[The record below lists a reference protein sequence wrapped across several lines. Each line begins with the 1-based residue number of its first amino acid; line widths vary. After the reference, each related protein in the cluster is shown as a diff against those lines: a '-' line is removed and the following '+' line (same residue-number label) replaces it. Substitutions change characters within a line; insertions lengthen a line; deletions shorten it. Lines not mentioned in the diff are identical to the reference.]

1 MSDRDEREALAYGLG
16 PERASTLPQL
26 RCRTEFSFR
35 QAFGPVARVAEA
47 AKAAGASAAGIVDG
61 STWGHV
67 RWAKAAAKA
76 GIKPLFGTELTV
88 PLPDGRKPQAWALA
102 EDTRGF
108 YRFSTALRRREC
120 DAAAILRESSGV
132 IRFAGTGLTDPELF
146 DYIDLNPSSPM
157 EQRAAVRLHKAT
169 GKPLVVT
176 SANSYPTR
184 GDYDAFVSIGGREAT
199 TPQHLLTEQEL
210 RAHIRVLD
218 DNLWA
223 QAVRNTHEVAERCAG
238 ALPTAPIIQVAGD
251 LRALAA
257 AGKHRR
263 LSLGHLPAWPEHYE
277 ARLHRELEAIEAK
290 DFNSYFIVVSDLIDW
305 AKQRMLVGPGRGSS
319 AGSLLCYLLGI
330 TEVDPIP
337 HGLLFERFID
347 LTRKDL
353 PDIDI
358 DFSDVKRE
366 QCFDY
371 LADKYG
377 RSNVARIGN
386 VNTLKPRSV
395 MAEVCKRF
403 GIPDKERFDLLNVLI
418 EYSSGDSRYG
428 KGLED
433 TLHNTDTGRRFMQK
447 YPNAIV
453 MSEVENHAWHTGV
466 HAAGVIVCNVPVDEY
481 CTVGEDGVA
490 HIDKPDSEYLN
501 LLKIDALGLRTL
513 GIIEDAG
520 VTTSDELY
528 ALKLDDPA
536 VLEIFNQR
544 KYTGIF
550 QFEGQSQRT
559 ISAQVHVDDF
569 RTVDHLT
576 ALARPGPLGGG
587 ATGKYI
593 ARKAGLEPVTYTH
606 PSLEELLGDTY
617 GVVLY
622 QEQVMRIVRD
632 IGKFSWDETTV
643 IRKAMSGRK
652 GKEFFDQQGA
662 KFIAGAAQDGIDAAK
677 AQEIWNEICNF
688 GAWGMNKS
696 HTCAYAVISYWCA
709 WMKAY
714 HPLEYAAACLR
725 SAKDDDQTMEILR
738 EMAREGVD
746 YVAFDPELSEV
757 NWAVREG
764 QLMGGFTNLVG
775 FGPAKAVAA
784 VEARRLGKT
793 DDKLRARIAAAH
805 VKFSDLYP
813 ISHTYAALYAD
824 PEAHGCRAGSVIY
837 TADRLPETGSV
848 LFIGKIAKKELRD
861 ENETVRV
868 ARRDGRRLTG
878 QTLFADFFLKDDT
891 GIPMICRID
900 RFSYEPLGRI
910 AMERLVAEQ
919 DVLLVRGKKIPNFGM
934 IKIER
939 IKVLNREELLQ

>member
-1 MSDRDEREALAYGLG
+1 MSF
-16 PERASTLPQL
+16 PQL

-35 QAFGPVARVAEA
+35 QAFGPVPRVAA
-47 AKAAGASAAGIVDG
+47 AVKALGASAAGIVDP

-67 RWAKAAAKA
+67 RWAKAAAA
-76 GIKPLFGTELTV
+76 QEFKPLFGTEVTV
-88 PLPDGRKPQAWALA
+88 PLPDGRKPQAWCLA
-102 EDTRGF
+102 EDTKAF
-108 YRFSTALRRREC
+108 YRFSTALRQK
-120 DAAAILRESSGV
+120 DSDPTALLRASAGV
-132 IRFAGTGLTDPELF
+132 IRFAGTALTDPDTF
-146 DYIDLNPSSPM
+146 DYVDLNPSSPVA
-157 EQRAAVRLHKAT
+157 QRAALALARRT
-169 GKPLVVT
+169 GKPIVVT
-176 SANSYPTR
+176 SANFYPR
-184 GDYDAFVSIGGREAT
+184 PEDYAAFMAIGGREAT
-199 TPQHLLTEQEL
+199 TPQHIMSEQEL
-210 RAHIRVLD
+210 RRALRVLD
-218 DNLWA
+218 DEAWA
-223 QAVRNTHEVAERCAG
+223 AAVRNTHEVAERCAG
-238 ALPTAPIIQVAGD
+238 ALPTAPIIHVEGD
-251 LRALAA
+251 LRALAEQ
-257 AGKHRR
+257 GRQQR
-263 LSLGHLPAWPEHYE
+263 LALGHLPSWPQEYE
-277 ARLHRELEAIEAK
+277 DRLQRELTAIEQK
-290 DFNSYFIVVSDLIDW
+290 NFESYFIVVADLIAW
-305 AKQRMLVGPGRGSS
+305 AKERMLVGPGRGSS

-358 DFSDVKRE
+358 DFSDTKRD

-371 LADKYG
+371 LAAKYG
-377 RSNVARIGN
+377 SHCVARIGN

-403 GIPDKERFDLLNVLI
+403 GIPDKERFELLNVLI

-433 TLHNTDTGRRFMQK
+433 TLNNTDIGRRFMER
-447 YPNAIV
+447 NAKAVV

-481 CTVGEDGVA
+481 CTVGADGVA
-490 HIDKPDSEYLN
+490 HLDKPDSEYLN

-513 GIIEDAG
+513 GIIEDSG
-520 VTTSDELY
+520 VTTAEELY
-528 ALKLDDPA
+528 ALKLDDPK
-536 VLEIFNQR
+536 VLDIFNQR

-550 QFEGQSQRT
+550 QFEGQSQRS
-559 ISAQVHVDDF
+559 ISAQVTVDSF

-593 ARKAGLEPVTYTH
+593 ARKAGVEPVTYTH
-606 PSLEELLGDTY
+606 PALEDLLHDTY

-652 GKEFFDQQGA
+652 GKEFFDRQGE
-662 KFIAGAAQDGIDAAK
+662 KFIAGAAQDGIDDATAHD
-677 AQEIWNEICNF
+677 IWNEICNF

-746 YVAFDPELSEV
+746 YTPFDAELSDV
-757 NWAVREG
+757 NWSVKEG
-764 QLMGGFTNLVG
+764 KLIGGYMNLVG

-784 VEARRLGKT
+784 VEARRLGKV
-793 DDKLRARIAAAH
+793 DEKLAKRIAEAH

-813 ISHTYAALYAD
+813 ISHTYASWYAD
-824 PEAHGCRAGSVIY
+824 PVAHGCRIGSKIY
-837 TADRLPETGSV
+837 TADKLPDAADV

-868 ARRDGRRLTG
+868 ARRDGKKLSG

-891 GIPMICRID
+891 GIPIICRID
-900 RFSYEPLGRI
+900 RFRYEPLGRI

-919 DVLLVRGKKIPNFGM
+919 DVLLVRGRKIPSFGM
-934 IKIER
+934 IKVER
-939 IKVLNREELLQ
+939 IKVLNRQEPLNESSPGTEIVGSSA

>member
-1 MSDRDEREALAYGLG
+1 M
-16 PERASTLPQL
+16 TIPQL
-26 RCRTEFSFR
+26 RVRTEFSFR
-35 QAFGPVARVAEA
+35 QAFGPVPRVAA
-47 AKAAGASAAGIVDG
+47 AVQALAAPAAGIVDG

-67 RWAKAAAKA
+67 RWAKAASAA
-76 GIKPLFGTELTV
+76 GFKPLFGTEFTV
-88 PLPDGRKPQAWALA
+88 PLPDGRRPQGWALA
-102 EDTRGF
+102 EDTAAF
-108 YRFSTALRRREC
+108 YRWSTAMRQA
-120 DAAAILRESSGV
+120 DADPLALLSEVKGV
-132 IRFAGTGLTDPELF
+132 VRFAGEALTDPALF
-146 DYIDLNPSSPM
+146 DYIDLNPTSPLA
-157 EQRAAVRLHKAT
+157 QRAALQLHRAT
-169 GKPLVVT
+169 GKPLVLT
-176 SANSYPTR
+176 SDNAYPR
-184 GDYDAFVSIGGREAT
+184 VEDFAAFMALGGREAVT
-199 TPQHLLTEQEL
+199 AQHLLAEHEL
-210 RAHIRVLD
+210 RQRIRVLD
-218 DNLWA
+218 DAAWA

-238 ALPTAPIIQVAGD
+238 ALPTAPIIQVSGD
-251 LRALAA
+251 LRALAE
-257 AGKHRR
+257 AGRQRR
-263 LSLGHLPAWPEHYE
+263 LSLGHLPAWPQEYE
-277 ARLHRELEAIEAK
+277 ERLQRELTAIEAK
-290 DFNSYFIVVSDLIDW
+290 QFESYFIVVADLIAW

-358 DFSDVKRE
+358 DFSDVKRDLV
-366 QCFDY
+366 FKY

-377 RSNVARIGN
+377 RHCVARIGN
-386 VNTLKPRSV
+386 VTTLKPRSV
-395 MAEVCKRF
+395 LAQVCTRF

-433 TLHNTDTGRRFMQK
+433 TLNNTDTGRRFMERN
-447 YPNAIV
+447 PNAVV

-481 CTVGEDGVA
+481 CTVGADGVA

-513 GIIEDAG
+513 GIIEDSG

-536 VLEIFNQR
+536 VLEVFNQR

-606 PSLEELLGDTY
+606 PALEDLLRDTY

-652 GKEFFDQQGA
+652 GKEFFDRQGE
-662 KFIAGAAQDGIDAAK
+662 KFIAGAAQDGIDART
-677 AQEIWNEICNF
+677 AQDIWNEICNF

-714 HPLEYAAACLR
+714 YPLQYAAACLR

-738 EMAREGVD
+738 EITAEGVE
-746 YVAFDPELSEV
+746 YTAFDPELSEV
-757 NWAVREG
+757 NWAVKEG
-764 QLMGGFTNLVG
+764 RLVGGFMNLVG
-775 FGPAKAVAA
+775 FGPSKAVAA
-784 VEARRLGKT
+784 VEARRLGT
-793 DDKLRARIAAAH
+793 IDNKLRQRIAAAH

-813 ISHTYAALYAD
+813 ISRTYADWYAD

-837 TADRLPETGSV
+837 TADKMPDRGDI

-868 ARRDGRRLTG
+868 ARREGKRLSG

-891 GIPMICRID
+891 GIPVICRID
-900 RFSYEPLGRI
+900 RFNYEPLGRI
-910 AMERLVAEQ
+910 AMERLIAEQ
-919 DVLLVRGKKIPNFGM
+919 DVLLVRGRKIPNFSM
-934 IKIER
+934 IKVER
-939 IKVLNREELLQ
+939 VKVLNRQETLSE

>member
-1 MSDRDEREALAYGLG
+1 MS
-16 PERASTLPQL
+16 LPQL
-26 RCRTEFSFR
+26 RVRTEFSFR
-35 QAFGPVARVAEA
+35 QAFGPVPRVAA
-47 AKAAGASAAGIVDG
+47 AVKALDAPAAGIVDG
-61 STWGHV
+61 GTWGHV
-67 RWAKAAAKA
+67 RWAKAAAA
-76 GIKPLFGTELTV
+76 QGFKPLFGTEFAV
-88 PLPDGRKPQAWALA
+88 ALPDGRKPLAWALA
-102 EDTRGF
+102 EDTKGF
-108 YRFSTALRRREC
+108 YRWSTALRKR
-120 DAAAILRESSGV
+120 DSDPQQLLREAAGV
-132 IRFAGTGLTDPELF
+132 VRFAGEALTDPDTF
-146 DYIDLNPSSPM
+146 DYIDLNPTSPLA
-157 EQRAAVRLHKAT
+157 QRAALRLHKAT

-176 SANSYPTR
+176 SDNAYPR
-184 GDYDAFVSIGGREAT
+184 PEDYAPFMAIGGRDAAT
-199 TPQHLLTEQEL
+199 AQHILSEQEL
-210 RAHIRVLD
+210 RQKLRVLD
-218 DNLWA
+218 DAAWA
-223 QAVRNTHEVAERCAG
+223 QAVKNTHEVAERCAG
-238 ALPTAPIIQVAGD
+238 ALLTAPIIQVAGD
-251 LRALAA
+251 LRALAEE
-257 AGKHRR
+257 GRQRR
-263 LSLGHLPAWPEHYE
+263 LRLGHLPDWPQLYE
-277 ARLHRELEAIEAK
+277 DRLQRELTAIEQK
-290 DFNSYFIVVSDLIDW
+290 NFQSYFIVVSDLIDW

-358 DFSDVKRE
+358 DFSDVKRD
-366 QCFDY
+366 QCFEY
-371 LADKYG
+371 LAAKYG
-377 RSNVARIGN
+377 SHNVARIGN

-433 TLHNTDTGRRFMQK
+433 TLNNTDTGRRFMERNPK
-447 YPNAIV
+447 AVV

-481 CTVGEDGVA
+481 CTVGPDGVA
-490 HIDKPDSEYLN
+490 QIDKPDSEYLN

-513 GIIEDAG
+513 GIIEDSG
-520 VTTSDELY
+520 VTTADELY

-536 VLEIFNQR
+536 VLEVFNQR

-550 QFEGQSQRT
+550 QFEGQSQRS
-559 ISAQVHVDDF
+559 ISAQVHVDNF

-593 ARKAGLEPVTYTH
+593 ARKAGQEPVTYTH

-652 GKEFFDQQGA
+652 GKEYFDQQGA
-662 KFIAGAAQDGIDAAK
+662 KFIAGAAQDGIDEATARD
-677 AQEIWNEICNF
+677 IWNEICNF

-738 EMAREGVD
+738 EMAAEGVQ
-746 YVAFDPELSEV
+746 YTAFDPELSEV
-757 NWAVREG
+757 NWAVKDGR
-764 QLMGGFTNLVG
+764 LVGGFMNLVG

-784 VEARRLGKT
+784 VEARRLGKV
-793 DDKLRARIAAAH
+793 DDKLRKRIAEAH

-813 ISHTYAALYAD
+813 ISRTYADWYAD
-824 PEAHGCRAGSVIY
+824 PVAHGCRIGSRIY
-837 TADRLPETGSV
+837 TADKLPDGADV

-868 ARRDGRRLTG
+868 ARRDGKKLSG

-891 GIPMICRID
+891 GIPVICRID
-900 RFSYEPLGRI
+900 RFKYEPLGRI

-919 DVLLVRGKKIPNFGM
+919 DVLLVRGRKIPNFAM
-934 IKIER
+934 IKVER
-939 IKVLNREELLQ
+939 VKVLNREEPLNEQITRTEAVGQVA

>member
-1 MSDRDEREALAYGLG
+1 MI
-16 PERASTLPQL
+16 PQL
-26 RCRTEFSFR
+26 KVKTEFSFR
-35 QAFGPVARVAEA
+35 QVFGPVPRVALA
-47 AKAAGASAAGIVDG
+47 VKTLNAPAAGIVDG

-67 RWAKAAAKA
+67 RWAKAA
-76 GIKPLFGTELTV
+76 IDNDFKPLFGTEFAV
-88 PLPDGRKPQAWALA
+88 VMPDGRKPLAWALA
-102 EDTRGF
+102 EDTKAF
-108 YRFSTALRRREC
+108 YRFSTALRQPNA
-120 DAAAILRESSGV
+120 DPTALLREMKGLV
-132 IRFAGTGLTDPELF
+132 RFAGDALTDPDTF
-146 DYIDLNPSSPM
+146 DYIDLNPTSPLA
-157 EQRAAVRLHKAT
+157 QRAALRLHKAT

-176 SANSYPTR
+176 SDNAYPTQE
-184 GDYDAFVSIGGREAT
+184 DYAAFMAIGGRDAASA
-199 TPQHLLTEQEL
+199 QHLLSEQEL
-210 RAHIRVLD
+210 RQKLRVLD
-218 DNLWA
+218 DDAWA
-223 QAVRNTHEVAERCAG
+223 AAVRNTYEVAERCAG
-238 ALPTAPIIQVAGD
+238 KLLTAPIIHVDGD
-251 LRALAA
+251 LRALAEE
-257 AGKHRR
+257 GRQRR
-263 LSLGHLPAWPEHYE
+263 LALGHLSSWPQLYE
-277 ARLHRELEAIEAK
+277 DRLQRELSAIEAK
-290 DFNSYFIVVSDLIDW
+290 AFESYFIVVADLIAW
-305 AKQRMLVGPGRGSS
+305 AKERMLVGPGRGSS

-358 DFSDVKRE
+358 DFSDVKRD
-366 QCFDY
+366 QCFEY
-371 LADKYG
+371 LANKYG
-377 RSNVARIGN
+377 RNCVARIGN

-433 TLHNTDTGRRFMQK
+433 TLNNTDIGKRFMERNPK
-447 YPNAIV
+447 AVV

-466 HAAGVIVCNVPVDEY
+466 HAAGVIVCNVPVDEF
-481 CTVGEDGVA
+481 CTIGADGVA

-513 GIIEDAG
+513 GIIEDTEC
-520 VTTSDELY
+520 VTSEELY
-528 ALKLDDPA
+528 ALKLDDPK
-536 VLEIFNQR
+536 VLEVFNQR

-593 ARKAGLEPVTYTH
+593 ARKAGQEPVTYTH
-606 PSLEELLGDTY
+606 PALEDLLHDTY

-652 GKEFFDQQGA
+652 GKEFFDRQGE
-662 KFIAGAAQDGIDAAK
+662 KFIAGAAEDNIDDRTAR
-677 AQEIWNEICNF
+677 EIWNEICNF

-714 HPLEYAAACLR
+714 YPLEYAAACLR

-746 YVAFDPELSEV
+746 YTPFDAELSEV
-757 NWAVREG
+757 NWAVKEG
-764 QLMGGFTNLVG
+764 RLVGGYMNLVG

-784 VEARRLGKT
+784 VEARRLGTT
-793 DDKLRARIAAAH
+793 DDKLRQRISEAH
-805 VKFSDLYP
+805 IKFSDLYP
-813 ISHTYAALYAD
+813 ISHAYADWYAD
-824 PEAHGCRAGSVIY
+824 PVKHGCRVGSVIY
-837 TADRLPETGSV
+837 TADKLPDGGDV
-848 LFIGKIAKKELRD
+848 LYIGKIFKKELRD

-868 ARRDGRRLTG
+868 ARREGRRLSG

-891 GIPMICRID
+891 GIPIICRID
-900 RFSYEPLGRI
+900 RWKYEPLGRI

-939 IKVLNREELLQ
+939 IKVLNRQEALSESTPGTTLVGQAA

>member
-1 MSDRDEREALAYGLG
+1 MS
-16 PERASTLPQL
+16 LPQL

-35 QAFGPVARVAEA
+35 QVFGPVPRVAA
-47 AKAAGASAAGIVDG
+47 AVAATGAQYAGIVDG

-67 RWAKAAAKA
+67 RWAKAAEGAQF
-76 GIKPLFGTELTV
+76 KPLFGTEVTV
-88 PLPDGRKPQAWALA
+88 PLPDGRKPQAWLLA
-102 EDTRGF
+102 EDTAKF
-108 YRFSTALRRREC
+108 YKVSTALRQKEA
-120 DAAAILRESSGV
+120 DALAIVANAKGV
-132 IRFAGTGLTDPELF
+132 VRFAGSALTDPDTF
-146 DYIDLNPSSPM
+146 DYIDINPSSSVA
-157 EQRAAVRLHKAT
+157 QRAALALARRT
-169 GKPLVVT
+169 NKPMVLT
-176 SANSYPTR
+176 SANFYPKPD
-184 GDYDAFVSIGGREAT
+184 DYAAFLSIGGREAT
-199 TPQHLLTEQEL
+199 TPQYIMTEQEL
-210 RAHIRVLD
+210 RAAIRGLD
-218 DNLWA
+218 DAAWK
-223 QAVRNTHEVAERCAG
+223 QAVMNTHEAAERCAT
-238 ALPTAPIIQVAGD
+238 ALPQAPIIHVDGD
-251 LRALAA
+251 LRALAE
-257 AGKHRR
+257 AGRQRR
-263 LSLGHLPAWPEHYE
+263 LALGHLPSWPQAYE
-277 ARLHRELEAIEAK
+277 DRLQREITAIEAK
-290 DFNSYFIVVSDLIDW
+290 NFESYFIVVADLIDW

-319 AGSLLCYLLGI
+319 AGSLLCYLIGI

-358 DFSDVKRE
+358 DFSDVKRDL
-366 QCFDY
+366 CFDY
-371 LADKYG
+371 LANKYG

-395 MAEVCKRF
+395 MAEICKRF

-433 TLHNTDTGRRFMQK
+433 TLNNTDTGKKFMERNPK
-447 YPNAIV
+447 AIV
-453 MSEVENHAWHTGV
+453 MTEVENHAWHTGV
-466 HAAGVIVCNVPVDEY
+466 HAAGVIVCNVPVDEF
-481 CTVGEDGVA
+481 CTVGADGVA

-513 GIIEDAG
+513 GVIEDSG
-520 VTTSDELY
+520 VVTSEQLY
-528 ALKLDDPA
+528 GLKLDDPA
-536 VLEIFNQR
+536 VLDIFNQR

-550 QFEGQSQRT
+550 QFEGQSQRS
-559 ISAQVHVDDF
+559 ISAQVFVDDF

-593 ARKAGLEPVTYTH
+593 ARKAGQEPVAYTH
-606 PSLEELLGDTY
+606 PALEELLHDTY

-652 GKEFFDQQGA
+652 GKEFFDRQGE
-662 KFIAGAAQDGIDAAK
+662 KFIAGAAQDGIDDATAHD
-677 AQEIWNEICNF
+677 IWNEICNF

-738 EMAREGVD
+738 EMAAEGID
-746 YVAFDPELSEV
+746 YVAFEPDLSEI
-757 NWAVREG
+757 NWSVKDG
-764 QLMGGFTNLVG
+764 KLVGGFMNLVG

-784 VEARRLGKT
+784 VEARRLGKV
-793 DDKLRARIAAAH
+793 DDKLRKRIAEAV
-805 VKFSDLYP
+805 VKFDDLYP
-813 ISHTYAALYAD
+813 ISRKYADWYAD
-824 PEAHGCRAGSVIY
+824 PAAHGCRVGSVIY
-837 TADRLPETGSV
+837 KADNMPNSGDV

-868 ARRDGRRLTG
+868 ARRDGKRLTG
-878 QTLFADFFLKDDT
+878 PTVFADFFLKDDT
-891 GIPMICRID
+891 GIPMICRVD

-919 DVLLVRGKKIPNFGM
+919 DVLLIRGRKIPGFGM

-939 IKVLNREELLQ
+939 MKVLNREETLREETGTTAVGQAA

>member
-1 MSDRDEREALAYGLG
+1 M
-16 PERASTLPQL
+16 TIPQL

-35 QAFGPVARVAEA
+35 QCFGPVPRVAA
-47 AKAAGASAAGIVDG
+47 AVKELGAPAAGIVDP

-67 RWAKAAAKA
+67 RWAKAAEKA
-76 GIKPLFGTELTV
+76 GFKPLFGTELTV
-88 PLPDGRKPQAWALA
+88 TLPDGRKPQAWALA
-102 EDTRGF
+102 EDTKAF
-108 YRFSTALRRREC
+108 YKFSTALRQK
-120 DAAAILRESSGV
+120 DTDPVAIMAAARGV
-132 IRFAGTGLTDPELF
+132 VRFAGSAMTDPETF
-146 DYIDLNPSSPM
+146 DYVDLNPGSPVA
-157 EQRAAVRLHKAT
+157 QRAALALARRT
-169 GKPLVVT
+169 GKPIVVT
-176 SANSYPTR
+176 SANFYPTP
-184 GDYDAFVSIGGREAT
+184 GDYAAFLSIGGREAT
-199 TPQHLLTEQEL
+199 TPQHILSEPEL
-210 RAHIRVLD
+210 RQHLKVLD
-218 DNLWA
+218 DAAWT
-223 QAVRNTHEVAERCAG
+223 QAVKNTHEAAERCAG
-238 ALPTAPIIQVAGD
+238 ALPTAPLIHVEGD
-251 LRALAA
+251 LRALAEE
-257 AGKHRR
+257 GRLRR
-263 LSLGHLPAWPEHYE
+263 LRLGHLPAWPQEYE
-277 ARLHRELEAIEAK
+277 DRLQRELTAIEAK
-290 DFNSYFIVVSDLIDW
+290 NFESYFIVVADLIAW
-305 AKQRMLVGPGRGSS
+305 AKERMLVGPGRGSS

-358 DFSDVKRE
+358 DFSDTKRDK
-366 QCFDY
+366 CFDY

-433 TLHNTDTGRRFMQK
+433 TLNNTDTGRRFMERNPK
-447 YPNAIV
+447 AVV

-481 CTVGEDGVA
+481 CTVGADGVA
-490 HIDKPDSEYLN
+490 HLDKPDSEYLN

-513 GIIEDAG
+513 GIIEDSG
-520 VTTSDELY
+520 VTTADELY
-528 ALKLDDPA
+528 ALKLDDPK
-536 VLEIFNQR
+536 VLDIFNQR

-550 QFEGQSQRT
+550 QFEGQSQRS
-559 ISAQVHVDDF
+559 ISAQVLVDSF

-593 ARKAGLEPVTYTH
+593 ARKAGQEPVTYTH
-606 PSLEELLGDTY
+606 PALEDLLHDTY

-652 GKEFFDQQGA
+652 GKEYFDQQGE
-662 KFIAGAAQDGIDAAK
+662 KFIAGAAQDSIDRDLAK
-677 AQEIWNEICNF
+677 EIWNEICNF

-738 EMAREGVD
+738 EMAAEGVN
-746 YVAFDPELSEV
+746 YSAFDPELSDI
-757 NWAVREG
+757 NWSVQEG
-764 QLMGGFTNLVG
+764 KLVGGYMNLVG

-784 VEARRLGKT
+784 VEARRLGT
-793 DDKLRARIAAAH
+793 VDDKLRKRIAEAH
-805 VKFSDLYP
+805 VKFNDLYP
-813 ISHTYAALYAD
+813 ISRAYASWYED
-824 PEAHGCRAGSVIY
+824 PVAHGCRVGSRIY
-837 TADRLPETGSV
+837 TADKLPDGADV

-868 ARRDGRRLTG
+868 ARRDGRKLSG
-878 QTLFADFFLKDDT
+878 QTLFSDFFLKDDT
-891 GIPMICRID
+891 GIPIICRID
-900 RFSYEPLGRI
+900 RFRYEPLGRI

-919 DVLLVRGKKIPNFGM
+919 DVLLVRGRKIPGFGM
-934 IKIER
+934 IKVER
-939 IKVLNREELLQ
+939 IKVLNREETLSESTPGTTLVGQAA

>member
-1 MSDRDEREALAYGLG
+1 M
-16 PERASTLPQL
+16 TLPQL

-35 QAFGPVARVAEA
+35 QVFGPVPRVALA
-47 AKAAGASAAGIVDG
+47 AHALGATAAGIVDP

-67 RWAKAAAKA
+67 RWAKAALANNF
-76 GIKPLFGTELTV
+76 KPLFGTEFPV
-88 PLPDGRKPQAWALA
+88 VMPDGRKPVAWALA
-102 EDTRGF
+102 EDTRAF
-108 YRFSTALRRREC
+108 YRFSTALRQPGAEVRELLLE
-120 DAAAILRESSGV
+120 AKGV
-132 IRFAGTGLTDPELF
+132 VRFAGEALTDPDMF
-146 DYIDLNPSSPM
+146 DYIDLNPTSPLA
-157 EQRAAVRLHKAT
+157 QRAAMRLHKAT
-169 GKPLVVT
+169 GKPLVLT
-176 SANSYPTR
+176 SDNAYPTR
-184 GDYDAFVSIGGREAT
+184 DDYAAFMAIGGRDAA
-199 TPQHLLTEQEL
+199 TPQWLMGEQEL
-210 RAHIRVLD
+210 RQHIRVLD
-218 DNLWA
+218 DAAWA
-223 QAVRNTHEVAERCAG
+223 QAVKNTHEVAERCAG
-238 ALPTAPIIQVAGD
+238 ALLTAPIIQVAGD
-251 LRALAA
+251 LRALAEE
-257 AGKHRR
+257 GRQRR
-263 LSLGHLPAWPEHYE
+263 LRLGHLPDWPQEYE
-277 ARLHRELEAIEAK
+277 DRLQRELTAIEAK
-290 DFNSYFIVVSDLIDW
+290 QFESYFIVVSDLVNW

-358 DFSDVKRE
+358 DFSDVKRD
-366 QCFDY
+366 QCFEY
-371 LADKYG
+371 LAAKYG
-377 RSNVARIGN
+377 SHNVARIGN

-403 GIPDKERFDLLNVLI
+403 GIPDKDRFDLLNVLI

-433 TLHNTDTGRRFMQK
+433 TLNNTDTGRRFMER
-447 YPNAIV
+447 YPKATI

-481 CTVGEDGVA
+481 CTVGADGVA

-513 GIIEDAG
+513 GIIEDSG
-520 VTTSDELY
+520 VTTAEELY

-593 ARKAGLEPVTYTH
+593 ARKAGQEPVTYTH
-606 PSLEELLGDTY
+606 SALEELLHDTY

-652 GKEFFDQQGA
+652 GKEYFDQQGA
-662 KFIAGAAQDGIDAAK
+662 KFIQGAAQDGIDDDTAHD
-677 AQEIWNEICNF
+677 IWNEICNF

-738 EMAREGVD
+738 EMAAEGVE
-746 YVAFDPELSEV
+746 YTAFDPDLSEV
-757 NWAVREG
+757 NWAVKDGR
-764 QLMGGFTNLVG
+764 LIGGFMNLVG

-784 VEARRLGKT
+784 VEARRLGTT
-793 DDKLRARIAAAH
+793 DDKLRKRIAEAH
-805 VKFSDLYP
+805 VKFSELYP
-813 ISHTYAALYAD
+813 ISRTYADWYAD
-824 PEAHGCRAGSVIY
+824 PVGHGCRIGSKIY
-837 TADRLPETGSV
+837 TADQLPDGGDV

-868 ARRDGRRLTG
+868 ARREGRKLSG

-891 GIPMICRID
+891 GIPIICRID
-900 RFSYEPLGRI
+900 RWKFEPLGRI

-934 IKIER
+934 IKVER
-939 IKVLNREELLQ
+939 VKVLNREETLQ

>member
-1 MSDRDEREALAYGLG
+1 MNI
-16 PERASTLPQL
+16 PQL
-26 RCRTEFSFR
+26 RVRTEFSFR
-35 QAFGPVARVAEA
+35 QAFGPVARVAA
-47 AKAAGASAAGIVDG
+47 AVQELGAPGAGIVDG

-67 RWAKAAAKA
+67 RWAKAAEKA
-76 GIKPLFGTELTV
+76 GFKPFFGTEFTV
-88 PLPDGRKPQAWALA
+88 TLPDGRKPQAWALA
-102 EDTRGF
+102 EDTRAF
-108 YRFSTALRRREC
+108 YRFSTALRQPGADV
-120 DAAAILRESSGV
+120 DALLRESRGV
-132 IRFAGTGLTDPELF
+132 IRFAGSGLTDPETF
-146 DYIDLNPSSPM
+146 DYVDLNPASPVA
-157 EQRAAVRLHKAT
+157 QRAAVALARRT

-176 SANSYPTR
+176 SANSYPR
-184 GDYDAFVSIGGREAT
+184 QEDYAAFMAIGGREAT
-199 TPQHLLTEQEL
+199 TPQHLLSIGEL
-210 RAHIRVLD
+210 RRAIRVLD
-218 DNLWA
+218 EAQWA
-223 QAVRNTHEVAERCAG
+223 QAVRNTFEVAERCAT
-238 ALPTAPIIQVAGD
+238 ALPTAPIISVEGD
-251 LRALAA
+251 LRALAEE
-257 AGKHRR
+257 GRQRR
-263 LSLGHLPAWPEHYE
+263 LALGHLPSWPEEYE
-277 ARLHRELEAIEAK
+277 ARLQRELTAIEQK
-290 DFNSYFIVVSDLIDW
+290 NFQSYFIVVADLIAW
-305 AKQRMLVGPGRGSS
+305 AKERMLVGPGRGSS

-358 DFSDVKRE
+358 DFNDSKRDE
-366 QCFDY
+366 CFEY
-371 LADKYG
+371 LAAKYG
-377 RSNVARIGN
+377 RSCVARIGN

-395 MAEVCKRF
+395 MAEICKRF

-433 TLHNTDTGRRFMQK
+433 TLNNTDTGKRFMQRN
-447 YPNAIV
+447 PSAVV
-453 MSEVENHAWHTGV
+453 MTEVENHAWHTGV
-466 HAAGVIVCNVPVDEY
+466 HAAGVIVCNVPVDEF
-481 CTVGEDGVA
+481 CTIGPDGVA

-513 GIIEDAG
+513 GVIEDSG
-520 VTTSDELY
+520 VVTAEQLY
-528 ALKLDDPA
+528 ALKLDDPK
-536 VLEIFNQR
+536 VLDIFNQR

-559 ISAQVHVDDF
+559 ISAQVFVDNF

-593 ARKAGLEPVTYTH
+593 ARKAGQEDVSYTH
-606 PSLEELLGDTY
+606 PALEELLQDTY

-652 GKEFFDQQGA
+652 GKEFFDRQGE
-662 KFIAGAAQDGIDAAK
+662 KFIAGAAQDGIDAGTAH
-677 AQEIWNEICNF
+677 EIWNEICNF

-738 EMAREGVD
+738 EMAAEGVD
-746 YVAFDPELSEV
+746 YVAFDAELSDV

-764 QLMGGFTNLVG
+764 KLVGGYMNLVG

-784 VEARRLGKT
+784 VEARRLGKV
-793 DDKLRARIAAAH
+793 DQKLRDRIAAAH

-813 ISHTYAALYAD
+813 ISRAYAALYAD

-837 TADRLPETGSV
+837 KADELPESGDV
-848 LFIGKIAKKELRD
+848 LYIGKVVKKELRD

-868 ARRDGRRLTG
+868 ARRDGKQLRGPTI
-878 QTLFADFFLKDDT
+878 FADFFLKDDT
-891 GIPMICRID
+891 GIPIICRVD
-900 RFSYEPLGRI
+900 RFSFESLGRI

-919 DVLLVRGKKIPNFGM
+919 DVLLVRGRKIPNFGM
-934 IKIER
+934 IKVER
-939 IKVLNREELLQ
+939 MKVLNREESLREEAGAALVGSAA

>member
-1 MSDRDEREALAYGLG
+1 M
-16 PERASTLPQL
+16 TLPQL

-35 QAFGPVARVAEA
+35 QAFGPVSRVAA
-47 AKAAGASAAGIVDG
+47 AAAALGAPAAGIVDG

-67 RWAKAAAKA
+67 RWAKAAAKE
-76 GIKPLFGTELTV
+76 GFKPLFGTELTA
-88 PLPDGRKPQAWALA
+88 PFPDGRKPQAWALA
-102 EDTRGF
+102 EDTRSF
-108 YRFSTALRRREC
+108 YRWSTALRQKEADPLALLA
-120 DAAAILRESSGV
+120 DAKGVVRFSGP
-132 IRFAGTGLTDPELF
+132 GLTDPALF
-146 DYIDLNPSSPM
+146 DYVDLNPNSPV
-157 EQRAAVRLHKAT
+157 EQRAAVALARRT

-176 SANSYPTR
+176 SANSYPR
-184 GDYDAFVSIGGREAT
+184 REDYDAFMAIGGREST
-199 TPQHLLTEQEL
+199 TPQHLLSAAEL
-210 RAHIRVLD
+210 RQHIRVLD
-218 DNLWA
+218 DAAWE

-251 LRALAA
+251 LRALAE
-257 AGKHRR
+257 AGRQRR
-263 LSLGHLPAWPEHYE
+263 LALGHLPSWPEEYA
-277 ARLHRELEAIEAK
+277 ARLERELVAIEQKA
-290 DFNSYFIVVSDLIDW
+290 FESYFIVVADLIEW
-305 AKQRMLVGPGRGSS
+305 AKHRMLVGPGRGSS

-366 QCFDY
+366 QCFEY

-377 RSNVARIGN
+377 RNCVARIGN

-433 TLHNTDTGRRFMQK
+433 TLNNTETGKKFMARHPK
-447 YPNAIV
+447 AVV

-466 HAAGVIVCNVPVDEY
+466 HAAGVIVCNVPVDEF
-481 CTVGEDGVA
+481 CTIGPDGVA

-513 GIIEDAG
+513 GVIEDSG
-520 VTTSDELY
+520 CVTAEQLY
-528 ALKLDDPA
+528 GLKLDDPA
-536 VLEIFNQR
+536 VLDIFNQR

-559 ISAQVHVDDF
+559 ISAQVHVDNF

-593 ARKAGLEPVTYTH
+593 ARKAGAEPVSYTH
-606 PSLEELLGDTY
+606 PALQELLQDTY

-632 IGKFSWDETTV
+632 LGKFSWDETTV

-662 KFIAGAAQDGIDAAK
+662 KFIAGAAQDGIDEGTAH
-677 AQEIWNEICNF
+677 EIWNEICNF

-714 HPLEYAAACLR
+714 YPLEYAAACLR

-738 EMAREGVD
+738 EMAAEGVD
-746 YVAFDPELSEV
+746 YVAFDPELSDV

-764 QLMGGFTNLVG
+764 RLVGGFLNLVG
-775 FGPAKAVAA
+775 FGPSKAVAA
-784 VEARRLGKT
+784 VEARRLGKM
-793 DDKLRARIAAAH
+793 DDKLRKRIAEAH
-805 VKFSDLYP
+805 VKFDDLYP
-813 ISHTYAALYAD
+813 ISRKYAAWYAD
-824 PEAHGCRAGSVIY
+824 PAAHGCRVGSVIY
-837 TADRLPETGSV
+837 KADAMPDRGDI
-848 LFIGKIAKKELRD
+848 LFIGKVVKKELRD

-878 QTLFADFFLKDDT
+878 PTIFADFFCKDDT
-891 GIPMICRID
+891 GIPIICRVD
-900 RFSYEPLGRI
+900 RKDFEPLGRI

-919 DVLLVRGKKIPNFGM
+919 DVILVRGRKIPNFGM
-934 IKIER
+934 IKVER
-939 IKVLNREELLQ
+939 MKVLNREESLREEAGTTLVG